1 MPQVRI
7 FFTRL
12 RKEEKLL
19 AEAAEREGI
28 PCSLEDA
35 REMHSATTSLS
46 DDVILCRCIS
56 HSQNVAWRTLRMG
69 QGRKSGVCYGKVVIN
84 WPPAWL

>member
-7 FFTRL
+7 FYTRL

-28 PCSLEDA
+28 PYSLEDA
-35 REMHSATTSLS
+35 REMHFGATTSLS

-56 HSQNVAWRTLRMG
+56 HSQNVA
-69 QGRKSGVCYGKVVIN
+69 
-84 WPPAWL
+84 